1 MIIVPVSG
9 DKIKTTAGLP
19 AKVLSYSNLK
29 PEGPAVLVESASGSA
44 STETVFFQDITKI
57 NDQKVKYIKTD
68 DGYKVFEIDGV
79 MNRTFQLPQPGDS
92 VRADNGDISREYEI
106 KRIKLHVK
114 DQQTR
119 GMVFD
124 VFQPGTEE
132 LIEEITLDQITDVDH
147 SLFNRSKFIA
157 YYADYSGKAA
167 A

>member
-9 DKIKTTAGLP
+9 DKIKTSDGLP

-29 PEGPAVLVESASGSA
+29 PEGPAVLVQGSEG
-44 STETVFFQDITKI
+44 SPSETVFFQDIVKI
-57 NDQKVKYIKTD
+57 NDQKVRYVKNA

-79 MNRTFQLPQPGDS
+79 MTRTFQLPQPGDS

-119 GMVFD
+119 GLMLD
-124 VFQPGTEE
+124 VFQPGTED
-132 LIEEITLDQITDVDH
+132 L
-147 SLFNRSKFIA
+147 
-157 YYADYSGKAA
+157 
-167 A
+167 